1 MSRAKAVFGW
11 MRRLP
16 RFASAVAMPIA
27 VCGCELTGPA
37 RRDSFTLARVKG
49 RPLPYTISRSRGL
62 VDTNV
67 IAEVRWVRGTLVMFV
82 GGRLDW
88 DLTSD
93 VLFNGVPRDDIL
105 PHRDHNLGPYR
116 IDSESLFFG
125 DFEGK
130 LTDGGRTLSMKDK
143 TGLHDFATFEFER
156 R

>member
-1 MSRAKAVFGW
+1 MIPGSALRFG
-11 MRRLP
+11 RIA
-16 RFASAVAMPIA
+16 FTAVAIA
-27 VCGCELTGPA
+27 TAVASCELTGPTK
-37 RRDSFTLARVKG
+37 RDAFTLARVNG
-49 RPLPYTISRSRGL
+49 RPLPYIISQSRGL
-62 VDTNV
+62 VDTSV
-67 IAEVRWVRGTLVMFV
+67 IAEVRWVRGALVMFV

-93 VLFNGVPRDDIL
+93 VLFNGAPRGDIP
-105 PHRDHNLGPYR
+105 PHRDHYLGPYR

-143 TGLHDFATFEFER
+143 TGLHDFAIFEFER